1 MLHRKVMEK
10 LRSWKNQEHKKA
22 LCILGA
28 RQIGK
33 TTVVRYFGQQE
44 YSCFVE
50 VNFLQ
55 DKQAEKFLPENWIS
69 TRLLPI

>member
-10 LRSWKNQEHKKA
+10 LRSWKSQEHKKA

-33 TTVVRYFGQQE
+33 QPWSAILDSRNTTA
-44 YSCFVE
+44 S
-50 VNFLQ
+50 
-55 DKQAEKFLPENWIS
+55 WS
-69 TRLLPI
+69 